1 MSTSRGRYLLL
12 SNRSLLVNNSRAA
25 FTLALTR
32 SCSTSACVFVHRI
45 SVFCSACWTSIP
57 IDASHA
63 RLSNRIH
70 TFFFLAFF
78 RLSISHVSLDLSQL
92 LLLSC
97 T

>member
-32 SCSTSACVFVHRI
+32 SCSTNACVFVHRI
-45 SVFCSACWTSIP
+45 SVCCSACWTSIP

-63 RLSNRIH
+63 TFTQSH
-70 TFFFLAFF
+70 TYFFFFLLF
-78 RLSISHVSLDLSQL
+78 SVYQYHMSV
-92 LLLSC
+92 
-97 T
+97 